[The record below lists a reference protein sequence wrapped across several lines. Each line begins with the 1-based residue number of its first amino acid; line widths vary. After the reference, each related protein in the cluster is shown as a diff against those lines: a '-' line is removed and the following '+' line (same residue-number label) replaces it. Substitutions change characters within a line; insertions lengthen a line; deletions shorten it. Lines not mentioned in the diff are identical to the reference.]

1 MLFPLDLKPKKSF
14 SARGSSALSY
24 DWMGSGEGR
33 LFCNWEGSQQIQ
45 TTPIVFVTLPFVVET
60 PSTMPD
66 AVQGLSYVLEGLGG
80 GSKKQNFDLQ
90 NFPTHFALGS

>member
-1 MLFPLDLKPKKSF
+1 MTGGGAGRGDC
-14 SARGSSALSY
+14 SAIG
-24 DWMGSGEGR
+24 
-33 LFCNWEGSQQIQ
+33 EGSQQIR
-45 TTPIVFVTLPFVVET
+45 TTPIVFVTLPFVVEN

-90 NFPTHFALGS
+90 NFPTHFALGSQPVNHVA